1 METNKDD
8 EKESNGLADLAN
20 MSPEELA
27 NVASSAEGRADIVA
41 ECGLTYEEG
50 TFTDD

>member
-1 METNKDD
+1 
-8 EKESNGLADLAN
+8 

-50 TFTDD
+50 TFTDKEIQEFFEGGASCEDI